1 MVKKVNDVQCDLSRW
16 HRFFIG
22 KNHNNLI
29 WFNYCTVH
37 RYCTAAF
44 QPLKSSFCWRR
55 KNYRFIV
62 KTYVMW
68 RYWADGKLLLLKK
81 ELQELS
87 EYYVDIIKLKV
98 AIHKRC
104 AQKQELPVSLTVLI
118 QARLLGIG
126 WNTVRKIIADKS

>member
-68 RYWADGKLLLLKK
+68 RYWADGKILRLK

-98 AIHKRC
+98 VIHKVKVRTKTRASGFHNC
-104 AQKQELPVSLTVLI
+104 TH
-118 QARLLGIG
+118 RLLWIG
-126 WNTVRKIIADKS
+126 WSTVRKIIADKS